1 MNDFRILGMMSGT
14 SLDGLD
20 LVLAHLTESE
30 GAWGYKILASGCL
43 DYEPKMRQRLQ
54 AAIEMDVGGLLA
66 FHTEYGKW
74 LGDQA
79 AKFLAAQHE
88 PADAV
93 ASHGHTVHHRPEAGF
108 TFQLGCPQEVALRTG
123 VPCIGD
129 FRSLD
134 IRLGGQGAPL
144 VPIGDRL
151 LFGSYDFCL
160 NLGGISNISFERMG
174 KRTALDIG
182 IANMLLNH
190 LSSES
195 GRAYDAGG
203 ALARSGKVLPDL
215 LKALDN
221 LPYYRQPFPK
231 STGYEWF
238 RDQIIPLLNAHPGSP
253 EDRLRTA
260 TVHVAGTVARQIDEL
275 AGGSPATVLVTG
287 GGAYN
292 DFLMEQIRE
301 GMHPDIRVHI
311 PHDGL
316 VENKEA
322 LVFALLGALRLSG
335 SVNVLSSVTG
345 ARKDSCSGILY
356 LPEVSGGQRPPGSG
370 ILGG

>member
-20 LVLAHLTESE
+20 LVFARLTESA
-30 GAWGYKILASGCL
+30 GAWEYQILASGCVE
-43 DYEPKMRQRLQ
+43 YEPKTRQRLQ
-54 AAIEMDVGGLLA
+54 AAIEMDVDELLA
-66 FHTEYGKW
+66 FHTEYGGF
-74 LGDQA
+74 LGEQA
-79 AKFLAAQHE
+79 ARFLEAQDL

-93 ASHGHTVHHRPEAGF
+93 ASHGHTVHHRPESGF
-108 TFQLGCPQEVALRTG
+108 TFQLGCPQQVALRCG

-160 NLGGISNISFERMG
+160 NLGGISNISFESKG
-174 KRTALDIG
+174 KRIAFDIG
-182 IANMLLNH
+182 IANMLLNY
-190 LSSES
+190 LSLEA
-195 GRAYDAGG
+195 GRPYDAGG
-203 ALARSGKVLPDL
+203 ALARSGTVLPTL
-215 LKALDN
+215 LQALDN

-238 RDQIIPLLNAHPGSP
+238 RDEIVPLLEAHPGTP
-253 EDRLRTA
+253 EDRLHTA
-260 TVHVAGTVARQIDEL
+260 TVHVAGTVARQIDKLSGE
-275 AGGSPATVLVTG
+275 SPASVLVTG

-292 DFLMEQIRE
+292 DFLMERIRE
-301 GMHPDIRVHI
+301 GTRPGIRIEI
-311 PHDGL
+311 PGDGL

-335 SVNVLSSVTG
+335 AVNVLSSVTG
-345 ARKDSCSGILY
+345 ARGDSCSGVLY
-356 LPEVSGGQRPPGSG
+356 LPGDSNG
-370 ILGG
+370 

>member
-1 MNDFRILGMMSGT
+1 MNEYHILGMMSGT

-20 LVLAHLTESE
+20 LVFARLTESA
-30 GAWGYKILASGCL
+30 GAWEYQILASGCV
-43 DYEPKMRQRLQ
+43 DYDPKMRQRLQ
-54 AAIEMDVGGLLA
+54 AAIELDVAGLLA
-66 FHTEYGKW
+66 FHTEYGGW
-74 LGDQA
+74 LGEQA
-79 AKFLAAQHE
+79 ASFLEAQE
-88 PADAV
+88 VPADAV
-93 ASHGHTVHHRPEAGF
+93 ASHGHTVHHRPESGF
-108 TFQLGCPQEVALRTG
+108 TFQLGCPQQVALRCG

-160 NLGGISNISFERMG
+160 NLGGISNISFERGG
-174 KRTALDIG
+174 KRTAFDIG

-190 LSSES
+190 LSLEA
-195 GRAYDAGG
+195 GRPYDAGG
-203 ALARSGKVLPDL
+203 ALARSGAVLPDL
-215 LKALDN
+215 LQALDN

-238 RDQIIPLLNAHPGSP
+238 RDQIIPLLEAHPGPP
-253 EDRLRTA
+253 EDRLQTA
-260 TVHVAGTVARQIDEL
+260 TLHVAGTVARQIGEL
-275 AGGSPATVLVTG
+275 SGGGPASVLVTG

-301 GMHPDIRVHI
+301 GTPPEVRIAI
-311 PHDGL
+311 PGDGL

-322 LVFALLGALRLSG
+322 LVFSLLGALRLSG
-335 SVNVLSSVTG
+335 QVNVLSSVTG
-345 ARKDSCSGILY
+345 ARADSCSGVVF
-356 LPEVSGGQRPPGSG
+356 LPGESGG
-370 ILGG
+370 

>member
-1 MNDFRILGMMSGT
+1 MRNYRILGMMSGT

-20 LVLAHLTESE
+20 LVFARLTESA
-30 GAWGYKILASGCL
+30 GAWEYNILASGCL

-54 AAIEMDVGGLLA
+54 DAIEMDFAGLLA
-66 FHTEYGKW
+66 FHTEYGRW
-74 LGDQA
+74 LGEQA
-79 AKFLAAQHE
+79 AKFLAAQDE

-123 VPCIGD
+123 LPCIGD

-134 IRLGGQGAPL
+134 IRLSGQGAPL

-160 NLGGISNISFERMG
+160 NLGGSSTISFERGG
-174 KRTALDIG
+174 KRTAFDIG

-190 LSSES
+190 LSRET
-195 GRAYDAGG
+195 GRPYDAGG
-203 ALARSGKVLPDL
+203 ALARSGQVLPAL
-215 LKALDN
+215 LHALDN

-238 RDQIIPLLNAHPGSP
+238 RDQIIPLLEAHRGSP
-253 EDRLRTA
+253 EDRLHTA

-275 AGGSPATVLVTG
+275 AGGSAASVLVTG

-292 DFLMEQIRE
+292 EFLMELLRE
-301 GMHPDIRVHI
+301 GTHPDIRVQI
-311 PHDGL
+311 PGDGL

-345 ARKDSCSGILY
+345 ALRDSSSGVLY
-356 LPEVSGGQRPPGSG
+356 IPGEPTG
-370 ILGG
+370 